1 MRCIMNRKRSRTV
14 TSWRSESAQYRAI
27 VFCRGVRMGWRC
39 EKYNA
44 SSTVG
49 VPQRR
54 QQLWRLPHTWL
65 LSFSMMKWYRFPQTG

>member
-1 MRCIMNRKRSRTV
+1 
-14 TSWRSESAQYRAI
+14 
-27 VFCRGVRMGWRC
+27 MGWRC

-65 LSFSMMKWYRFPQTG
+65 LSFSMMKWYRFPQTGNQMWKLYIKSNRPTILA